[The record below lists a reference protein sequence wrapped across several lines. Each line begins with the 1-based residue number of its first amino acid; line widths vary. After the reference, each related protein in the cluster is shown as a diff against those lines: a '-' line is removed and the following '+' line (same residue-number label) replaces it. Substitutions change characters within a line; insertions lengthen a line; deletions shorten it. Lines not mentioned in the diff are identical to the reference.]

1 MTKTYLFEENINP
14 KDISFELILKLDAE
28 DSLADQK
35 EKFDLPEGLIYLD
48 GNSLGAMP
56 KEVSTYFEKELR
68 EGCTLFRDRGL
79 WLVRNLTDC
88 DCKSGG

>member
-1 MTKTYLFEENINP
+1 MTKTYLFEENIDT

-28 DSLADQK
+28 DSLANQK

-56 KEVSTYFEKELR
+56 KEV
-68 EGCTLFRDRGL
+68 
-79 WLVRNLTDC
+79 
-88 DCKSGG
+88 